1 MALALDTIKQ
11 QLNQYWERLSSAQKK
26 AFIIITSV
34 VLLIIVIAALL
45 LSRQEYVV
53 LYSGLDSQETAEI
66 YSKLKE
72 LNVEPKVEG
81 TSTILVPKD
90 KEVEVRMQL
99 TSEGYPRTGFNY
111 DLFLQNSN
119 FGQTD
124 EEKRALLIMQLQER
138 LSQAIKFL
146 DGVEDAVVTI
156 AMPENDVFVLKSQ
169 QVPVTASVIIKTKPG
184 YTITP
189 SQANNIV
196 RLVAKSVPGLKEEN
210 VTVVDTNMNVLTG
223 NQAEGEEMVGTQF
236 ELEHRLEDRIRD
248 QIINLLEPVF
258 GYKKVVA
265 TVNVKLNFD
274 KKTTESVRFEPVV
287 DEDGIIASREVLRE
301 KVRNAVPEGVV
312 GETSN
317 TTQYPELEGAE
328 NGSYDKTHEIV
339 NYEVNEIKE
348 ILEEQ
353 QGKVEDLSISVI
365 IDNESLDPQIL
376 GQVKELVAAAVGTD
390 VSRVVVQNMKFDTSL
405 QEQLLE
411 GFERRQ
417 AERMGWQYWAVPVAV
432 GVGIAIAAVLL
443 MRMRSRRVQLEAATA
458 EEILT
463 QEAQQPAPQ
472 ELEIQQ
478 PTVEE
483 LEITDKHNEI
493 KKQIEKLVSQQ
504 PEAVAQLLRNWLS
517 EE

>member
-11 QLNQYWERLSSAQKK
+11 QLNQYWEKLSGAQKK
-26 AFIIITSV
+26 AFIIGATALLVIM
-34 VLLIIVIAALL
+34 VLAAIL

-53 LYSGLDSQETAEI
+53 LYSGLDSQEAAEI

-72 LNVEPKVEG
+72 LNVEPKVQG

-99 TSEGYPRTGFNY
+99 TSEGYPKTGFNY
-111 DLFLQNSN
+111 DIFLQNSN

-156 AMPENDVFVLKSQ
+156 AMPKDDAFVLKSQ
-169 QVPVTASVIIKTKPG
+169 QIPVTASVIIKTKPG
-184 YTITP
+184 YSVTP

-196 RLVAKSVPGLKEEN
+196 RLVAKSVPGLVEEN
-210 VTVVDTNMNVLTG
+210 ITVIDTNMNVLTG
-223 NQAEGEEMVGTQF
+223 NGTEEGEVVGSQF
-236 ELEHRLEDRIRD
+236 DLEHRLEDRLQD
-248 QIINLLEPVF
+248 QVISLLEPVF

-287 DEDGIIASREVLRE
+287 DEDGIIASREILRE
-301 KVRNAVPEGVV
+301 KVRNAVPEGVA

-348 ILEEQ
+348 ILEQ
-353 QGKVEDLSISVI
+353 HQGKVEDLSISVI
-365 IDNESLDPQIL
+365 IDNESLSPQIL

-417 AERMGWQYWAVPVAV
+417 GEREAWVDRVLPVA
-432 GVGIAIAAVLL
+432 AAGLL
-443 MRMRSRRVQLEAATA
+443 LVMALVAAMRMRLRRVQLEPATA
-458 EEILT
+458 QELLT
-463 QEAQQPAPQ
+463 QEPQQPAAR
-472 ELEIQQ
+472 ELELTSEQ
-478 PTVEE
+478 
-483 LEITDKHNEI
+483 DEI
-493 KKQIEKLVSQQ
+493 KKQLERLATER

-517 EE
+517 ED

>member
-11 QLNQYWERLSSAQKK
+11 QLNQYWEKLSSTQKRV
-26 AFIIITSV
+26 FIIGAIAFLV
-34 VLLIIVIAALL
+34 IMVLAALL
-45 LSRQEYVV
+45 LSQQEYVV

-111 DLFLQNSN
+111 DIFFQNSN

-124 EEKRALLIMQLQER
+124 AEKRALLIMQLQER

-156 AMPENDVFVLKSQ
+156 AMPEDDAFVLKSQ
-169 QVPVTASVIIKTKPG
+169 QMPVTASVIIKTKPG
-184 YTITP
+184 YNIAS

-210 VTVVDTNMNVLTG
+210 ITVIDTNMNVLTG
-223 NQAEGEEMVGTQF
+223 NQAKEEEMVGSQF
-236 ELEHRLEDRIRD
+236 DLEHRLEDRIRD
-248 QIINLLEPVF
+248 QVISLLEPVF

-301 KVRNAVPEGVV
+301 KVRNAIPEGVV

-317 TTQYPELEGAE
+317 TTQYPELESAE
-328 NGSYDKTHEIV
+328 NGSYDKSHEII

-348 ILEEQ
+348 TLEQQ

-365 IDNESLDPQIL
+365 IDNESLGPQIL

-405 QEQLLE
+405 RDQLLE
-411 GFERRQ
+411 GFEGRQ
-417 AERMGWQYWAVPVAV
+417 DKGIEWLYWAVPLAV
-432 GVGIAIAAVLL
+432 GLALAVVVIIA
-443 MRMRSRRVQLEAATA
+443 MRMRSRRIQLETTTA
-458 EEILT
+458 REILT
-463 QEAQQPAPQ
+463 QETQQPATL
-472 ELEIQQ
+472 ELES
-478 PTVEE
+478 TSEH
-483 LEITDKHNEI
+483 DEI
-493 KKQIEKLVSQQ
+493 KKQLERLATER

>member
-11 QLNQYWERLSSAQKK
+11 QLNQYWEKLTSAQKK
-26 AFIIITSV
+26 AFIVGATA
-34 VLLIIVIAALL
+34 LLAIIVLASLL

-53 LYSGLDSQETAEI
+53 LYSGLDSQEVAEI
-66 YSKLKE
+66 YSRLKE
-72 LNVEPKVEG
+72 LNVEPKVQG

-90 KEVEVRMQL
+90 REVELRMQL
-99 TSEGYPRTGFNY
+99 TSEGYPKTGFNY
-111 DLFLQNSN
+111 DIFLQNSN

-156 AMPENDVFVLKSQ
+156 AMPKDDAFVLKSQ

-184 YTITP
+184 YSISA

-210 VTVVDTNMNVLTG
+210 VTVIDTNMNVLTG
-223 NQAEGEEMVGTQF
+223 TGAEEEEMVGTQF

-248 QIINLLEPVF
+248 QVISLLEPVF
-258 GYKKVVA
+258 GYRKVVA

-274 KKTTESVRFEPVV
+274 KRTTESVRFEPVV

-301 KVRNAVPEGVV
+301 KVRNAIPGGVV

-317 TTQYPELEGAE
+317 TTQYPELESAE
-328 NGSYDKTHEIV
+328 SGTYDRTHEIV

-348 ILEEQ
+348 ILEQQ

-365 IDNESLDPQIL
+365 IDNEFLSPQIL
-376 GQVKELVAAAVGTD
+376 TQVKELVAAAVGTD
-390 VSRVVVQNMKFDTSL
+390 ISRVVVQNMKFDTSL

-417 AERMGWQYWAVPVAV
+417 DQRPEWLYWSVPLSVAF
-432 GVGIAIAAVLL
+432 AIIVAFIVV
-443 MRMRSRRVQLEAATA
+443 MRMRSRRIQLETATA
-458 EEILT
+458 QEILA
-463 QEAQQPAPQ
+463 QEPQQPSTL
-472 ELEIQQ
+472 ELEL
-478 PTVEE
+478 TNEY
-483 LEITDKHNEI
+483 DEI
-493 KKQIEKLVSQQ
+493 KKRLERLVTER

>member
-1 MALALDTIKQ
+1 MASALDTIKQ
-11 QLNQYWERLSSAQKK
+11 QLNQYWEKLNSTQKK
-26 AFIIITSV
+26 AFIIGSSA
-34 VLLIIVIAALL
+34 LLLVMVIAALF

-72 LNVEPKVEG
+72 LNIEPKVEG

-99 TSEGYPRTGFNY
+99 TSEGYPKTGFNY
-111 DLFLQNSN
+111 DIFLKNSS

-138 LSQAIKFL
+138 LRQAIKFL

-156 AMPENDVFVLKSQ
+156 AMPENDTFVLKSQ

-210 VTVVDTNMNVLTG
+210 VTVIDTNMNVLTG
-223 NQAEGEEMVGTQF
+223 NQAEKEEMIGSQF
-236 ELEHRLEDRIRD
+236 DLEHRLEDRIRE
-248 QIINLLEPVF
+248 QVINLLEPVF

-287 DEDGIIASREVLRE
+287 DEDGIIASREILRE

-317 TTQYPELEGAE
+317 TTQYPELQSAE

-411 GFERRQ
+411 GFKQREAQ
-417 AERMGWQYWAVPVAV
+417 SIGWQYWVLPLTVGLTVVVIAVAV
-432 GVGIAIAAVLL
+432 
-443 MRMRSRRVQLEAATA
+443 MRMRLRRVHLEAATA
-458 EEILT
+458 
-463 QEAQQPAPQ
+463 QEMLNEAAPQPALPQ
-472 ELEIQQ
+472 LEL
-478 PTVEE
+478 
-483 LEITDKHNEI
+483 TDEHEEI
-493 KKQIEKLVSQQ
+493 KKRLERLVAEQ

>member
-1 MALALDTIKQ
+1 MASALDTIKQ
-11 QLNQYWERLSSAQKK
+11 QLNQYWEKLSNTQKRM
-26 AFIIITSV
+26 FIIGAIALLV
-34 VLLIIVIAALL
+34 VMVIAALF

-99 TSEGYPRTGFNY
+99 ASEGYPRTGFNY
-111 DLFLQNSN
+111 DIFLKNSN

-156 AMPENDVFVLKSQ
+156 AMPKDDAFVLKSQ

-184 YTITP
+184 YSITT

-210 VTVVDTNMNVLTG
+210 VTVIDTNMNVLTG
-223 NQAEGEEMVGTQF
+223 NQVENEEMVGSQF
-236 ELEHRLEDRIRD
+236 DLEHRLEDRIRD
-248 QIINLLEPVF
+248 QVISLLEPVF

-301 KVRNAVPEGVV
+301 KVRNAIPEGVV

-328 NGSYDKTHEIV
+328 KGSYDKTHEIV

-417 AERMGWQYWAVPVAV
+417 GERIGWQYWAVPLAV
-432 GVGIAIAAVLL
+432 GLAVAIATVLAI
-443 MRMRSRRVQLEAATA
+443 RMRSRRIRLEAATA
-458 EEILT
+458 QEILA
-463 QEAQQPAPQ
+463 QETQQPAVP
-472 ELEIQQ
+472 ELELND
-478 PTVEE
+478 EH
-483 LEITDKHNEI
+483 DEI
-493 KKQIEKLVSQQ
+493 KKQLERLATER
-504 PEAVAQLLRNWLS
+504 PEAVARLLRNWLS

>member
-11 QLNQYWERLSSAQKK
+11 QLNQYWEKLTSAQKK
-26 AFIIITSV
+26 AFIVGATA
-34 VLLIIVIAALL
+34 LLAIIVLASLL

-53 LYSGLDSQETAEI
+53 LYSGLDSQEVAEI
-66 YSKLKE
+66 YSRLKE
-72 LNVEPKVEG
+72 LNVEPKVQG

-90 KEVEVRMQL
+90 REVELRMQL
-99 TSEGYPRTGFNY
+99 TSEGYPKTGFNY
-111 DLFLQNSN
+111 DIFLQNSN

-156 AMPENDVFVLKSQ
+156 AMPKDDAFVLKSQ

-184 YTITP
+184 YSISA

-210 VTVVDTNMNVLTG
+210 VTVIDTNMNVLTG
-223 NQAEGEEMVGTQF
+223 TGAEEEEMVGTQF

-248 QIINLLEPVF
+248 QVISLLEPVF
-258 GYKKVVA
+258 GYRKVVA

-274 KKTTESVRFEPVV
+274 KRTTESVRFEPVV

-301 KVRNAVPEGVV
+301 KVRNAIPGGVV

-317 TTQYPELEGAE
+317 TTQYPELESAE
-328 NGSYDKTHEIV
+328 SGTYDRTHEIV

-348 ILEEQ
+348 ILEQQ

-365 IDNESLDPQIL
+365 IDNEFLSPQIL
-376 GQVKELVAAAVGTD
+376 TQVKELVAAAVGTD
-390 VSRVVVQNMKFDTSL
+390 ISRVVVQNMKFDTSL

-417 AERMGWQYWAVPVAV
+417 DQRPEWLYWSVPLSVAFAVIVAFIV
-432 GVGIAIAAVLL
+432 V
-443 MRMRSRRVQLEAATA
+443 MRMRSRRIQLETATA
-458 EEILT
+458 QEILA
-463 QEAQQPAPQ
+463 QEPQQPSTL
-472 ELEIQQ
+472 ELEL
-478 PTVEE
+478 TNEY
-483 LEITDKHNEI
+483 DEI
-493 KKQIEKLVSQQ
+493 KKRLERLVTER

>member
-11 QLNQYWERLSSAQKK
+11 QLNQYWEKLTSAQKK
-26 AFIIITSV
+26 AFIVGATA
-34 VLLIIVIAALL
+34 LLAIIVLASLL

-53 LYSGLDSQETAEI
+53 LYSGLDSQEVAEI
-66 YSKLKE
+66 YSRLKE
-72 LNVEPKVEG
+72 LNVEPKVQG

-90 KEVEVRMQL
+90 REVELRMQL
-99 TSEGYPRTGFNY
+99 TSEGYPKTGFNY
-111 DLFLQNSN
+111 DIFLQNSN

-156 AMPENDVFVLKSQ
+156 AMPKDDAFVLKSQ

-184 YTITP
+184 YSISA

-210 VTVVDTNMNVLTG
+210 VTVIDTNMNVLTG
-223 NQAEGEEMVGTQF
+223 TGAEEEEMVGTQF

-248 QIINLLEPVF
+248 QVISLLEPVF
-258 GYKKVVA
+258 GYRKVVA

-274 KKTTESVRFEPVV
+274 KRTTESVRFEPVV

-301 KVRNAVPEGVV
+301 KVRNAIPGGVV

-317 TTQYPELEGAE
+317 TTQYPELESAE
-328 NGSYDKTHEIV
+328 SGTYDRTHEIV

-348 ILEEQ
+348 ILEQQ

-365 IDNESLDPQIL
+365 IDNEFLSPQIL
-376 GQVKELVAAAVGTD
+376 TQVKELVAAAVGTD
-390 VSRVVVQNMKFDTSL
+390 ISRVVVQNMKFDTSL

-417 AERMGWQYWAVPVAV
+417 DQRPEWLYWSVPLSVAF
-432 GVGIAIAAVLL
+432 AIIVAFIVA
-443 MRMRSRRVQLEAATA
+443 MRMRSRRIQLETATA
-458 EEILT
+458 QEILA
-463 QEAQQPAPQ
+463 QEPQQPSTL
-472 ELEIQQ
+472 ELEL
-478 PTVEE
+478 TNEY
-483 LEITDKHNEI
+483 DEI
-493 KKQIEKLVSQQ
+493 KKRLERLVTER